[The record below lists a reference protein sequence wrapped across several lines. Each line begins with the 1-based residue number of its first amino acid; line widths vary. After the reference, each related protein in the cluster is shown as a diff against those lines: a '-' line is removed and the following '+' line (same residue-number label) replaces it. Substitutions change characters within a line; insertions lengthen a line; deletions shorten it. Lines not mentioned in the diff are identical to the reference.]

1 MLSEISQMEKTKYH
15 MISFIYGI
23 QEKKNTT
30 EKEIRFLVTM
40 NSGWK
45 EGELEDWGTKGTNFW
60 L

>member
-1 MLSEISQMEKTKYH
+1 ME
-15 MISFIYGI
+15 SR
-23 QEKKNTT
+23 EKKNTT

-45 EGELEDWGTKGTNFW
+45 EGELEGWGTKDTNFW